1 MQVDCFDLNL
11 FRIILVTRQ
20 LSKACDALVC
30 SLEMRI
36 SYTNNALL
44 LSILV

>member
-11 FRIILVTRQ
+11 VRIVLVTRQ
-20 LSKACDALVC
+20 LLKACDALVC

-36 SYTNNALL
+36 SYINNVLL
-44 LSILV
+44 LSVLI